1 MSQNLE
7 SRVYK
12 IERLLSNKDEPDSDP
27 DINCLENTEHILDK
41 LDVYNLQ
48 NTSAQVS
55 SDRLNKA
62 VAEVLF
68 AVNRLQK
75 VIKDLKE
82 AQVWLWE
89 NYH

>member
-12 IERLLSNKDEPDSDP
+12 IERLLSNKDEPDSDS

-48 NTSAQVS
+48 NTSAQIS
-55 SDRLNKA
+55 NDRLNKA

-75 VIKDLKE
+75 IIKDLKE
-82 AQVWLWE
+82 ARV
-89 NYH
+89 

>member
-12 IERLLSNKDEPDSDP
+12 IEKLLSNKDEPDSDP
-27 DINCLENTEHILDK
+27 DINCLENTELILDK

-55 SDRLNKA
+55 NDRLNKA

-82 AQVWLWE
+82 AQV
-89 NYH
+89 

>member
-1 MSQNLE
+1 MSHTLK

-12 IERLLSNKDEPDSDP
+12 IERLLSNKDELDSDP
-27 DINCLENTEHILDK
+27 NISCLESTEHILDK
-41 LDVYNLQ
+41 LDVCSLQ

-55 SDRLNKA
+55 NDRLNKA

-82 AQVWLWE
+82 ARVDLWE

>member
-1 MSQNLE
+1 MSQKLE

-12 IERLLSNKDEPDSDP
+12 IEKLLSNKDEPDSDP
-27 DINCLENTEHILDK
+27 DINCLENTELILDK

-55 SDRLNKA
+55 NDRLNKA

>member
-7 SRVYK
+7 SHVYK

-27 DINCLENTEHILDK
+27 DINCLENTEHILDR

-55 SDRLNKA
+55 NDRLNKA

-75 VIKDLKE
+75 VIKDLKK
-82 AQVWLWE
+82 AQV
-89 NYH
+89 

>member
-82 AQVWLWE
+82 AQV
-89 NYH
+89 

>member
-12 IERLLSNKDEPDSDP
+12 IESLLSNKYEPDSDP

-41 LDVYNLQ
+41 LDIYNLQ

-55 SDRLNKA
+55 NDRLNKA

>member
-1 MSQNLE
+1 MSHTLK

-12 IERLLSNKDEPDSDP
+12 VERLLSNKEDTNYNSD
-27 DINCLENTEHILDK
+27 ISCLESTKNILDK
-41 LDVYNLQ
+41 LDTYNLQ
-48 NTSAQVS
+48 STSAQVS
-55 SDRLNKA
+55 NDRLNKA

-82 AQVWLWE
+82 AQIDL
-89 NYH
+89 